1 MKPTKG
7 RIIHTLQIAYRT
19 AICPRENLSY
29 NQFSLYCCPISSFC
43 YIHNVE
49 VCSGENMSYIQFSL
63 YCCPITTC
71 PISDPQCILLIWN
84 QYLIQQT
91 CYQPSQESL
100 SGGHCLHLRCHQPP
114 LQSSNIPRRRI
125 GPHRSEHTGRYKHE
139 YSLYL
144 NEGQIFII
152 FI

>member
-1 MKPTKG
+1 
-7 RIIHTLQIAYRT
+7 
-19 AICPRENLSY
+19 
-29 NQFSLYCCPISSFC
+29 
-43 YIHNVE
+43 
-49 VCSGENMSYIQFSL
+49 MSYIQFSL

-152 FI
+152 FIQRGRDHGLPGYTSYLDLCRGSAATRIGRDRTHRLVGLFCLILTVL